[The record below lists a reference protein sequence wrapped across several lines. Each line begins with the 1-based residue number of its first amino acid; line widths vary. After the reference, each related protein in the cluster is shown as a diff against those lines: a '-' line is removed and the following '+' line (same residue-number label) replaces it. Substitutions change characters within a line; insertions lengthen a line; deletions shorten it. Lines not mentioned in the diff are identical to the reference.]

1 MFENHQ
7 KGLII
12 FRLLLKGTK
21 RYKKVHKGTKRY
33 KKGTKYENAEMLKSE
48 TFYRDFQPLWAEY
61 VNFKKWEHSFIGTPK
76 SLWQFS
82 VPISVASSSLRS
94 RIFSFRSRRHFVQ
107 VPARGRS
114 SPFHPGPFFSLLRVR
129 AAGRTDLLQLSS
141 TFRLISHAWRQ

>member
-1 MFENHQ
+1 MFENYR
-7 KGLII
+7 KCLII
-12 FRLLLKGTK
+12 WHFAPTNLTILNPPYFHIFDPSWFDLFCQFKIF
-21 RYKKVHKGTKRY
+21 YKDWDWKWFSTAV
-33 KKGTKYENAEMLKSE
+33 S
-48 TFYRDFQPLWAEY
+48 
-61 VNFKKWEHSFIGTPK
+61 FKKWEHSFIGTPK